1 MKAFKIIDTDS
12 DFKNTIGFVVDE
24 DGAKACEL
32 WEKHCIENDTY
43 DYFEDSELKEM
54 TREEFCALEIVDET
68 AEPDEDGEYPISPM
82 DYDEEVANSTEAYVI
97 EFDH

>member
-1 MKAFKIIDTDS
+1 MKVFKIIDLFDDLSTV
-12 DFKNTIGFVVDE
+12 IGFVVAE
-24 DGAKACEL
+24 DIQSADAAWKKQCEEF
-32 WEKHCIENDTY
+32 EKLDDY
-43 DYFEDSELKEM
+43 DVSELKEM

-82 DYDEEVANSTEAYVI
+82 DYDEEVANCTEAYVI